1 MTLVVLGIDALEPEL
16 VDRWDLEYIPL
27 DGYGEMETY
36 AYTKDRP
43 LTPEV
48 WPTIATGLGP
58 EEHGVTKQNTSEW
71 DNPIVDFASKFTW
84 FLSFRAR
91 GALGDIATKVTGADH
106 TIPETEAEGI
116 FTGRDRVVH
125 NWPGVTNS
133 DWLRKVWA
141 TANPGENDTTEDEFD
156 RSVYAIAVQQ
166 FAWAEE
172 MLTHPATLIGVHVH
186 LLDMGG
192 HIYSNDEDRLREMYQ
207 WTDEWVE
214 RILSAMDEDD
224 EMLILSDHGIVTP
237 WSEEDGTRYGEH
249 SWRAFSSSTT
259 GDRPADVYD
268 VPEWVED
275 QISELEYNS
284 GTEVDI
290 PEEQLKDLGYI

>member
-1 MTLVVLGIDALEPEL
+1 MALVVLGIDALEPEL
-16 VDRWDLEYIPL
+16 VDRWELKHIPL
-27 DGYGEMETY
+27 SGYGEMETY

-71 DNPIVDFASKFTW
+71 DNPAVDFASKFTW
-84 FLSFRAR
+84 FLSFRVR
-91 GALGDIATKVTGADH
+91 GWLGDMASKATGADH
-106 TIPETEAEGI
+106 TIPETGAESI
-116 FTGRDRVVH
+116 FSGRDRVVH
-125 NWPGVTNS
+125 NWPGVENS

-141 TANPGENDTTEDEFD
+141 TANPGEDDTTEDEFD
-156 RSVYAIAVQQ
+156 RSVYGIAVQQ
-166 FAWAEE
+166 LSWAKE
-172 MLTHPATLIGVHVH
+172 MLSHPATLIGVHVH

-192 HIYSNDEDRLREMYQ
+192 HIYSKDETRLRKMYQ
-207 WTDEWVE
+207 WTDEWVGE
-214 RILSAMDEDD
+214 ILDAMDEDD
-224 EMLILSDHGIVTP
+224 QMLILSDHGIVTP
-237 WSEEDGTRYGEH
+237 WSEENGTEYGEH

-259 GDRPADVYD
+259 GDRPTDVYD
-268 VPEWVED
+268 VREWVE
-275 QISELEYNS
+275 EHVAGLEYES